1 MLSKFL
7 TNSSVTATNKFFIS
21 NSFHDNEIV
30 NAKILPIL
38 LELGLKQS
46 SDIPRSEKKHSFYDN
61 VYEGI
66 DNSNFIVAVFTSYN
80 KYPNFEVGVAIGQ
93 GKPVICITIEDID
106 TSWLDE
112 RSLPYLVY
120 KDSNIDGFKFSLLK
134 RIRVLSE
141 NVINE
146 QDFEL
151 VEDRKLIGIRVGEQ
165 SSDIES
171 SLRVTADLLK
181 ILKEVCGTDDI
192 RLVKA
197 SKSSLKS
204 LFSIDLEAWAKLIEK
219 IVFFWP
225 ELKKRGAETKL
236 LEAQTRKEL
245 ADAADKETD
254 TKIKQVNA
262 LFDTF
267 ERARDLGITVQFDG
281 DVILKNDNNLIEIKK
296 PMRIEDE

>member
-1 MLSKFL
+1 MLSNFL
-7 TNSSVTATNKFFIS
+7 TSNSVTATNKFFIS
-21 NSFHDNEIV
+21 NSFYDNDIV

-46 SDIPRSEKKHSFYDN
+46 SDIPRSEKKNSFYDN

-120 KDSNIDGFKFSLLK
+120 KDSNIDSFKFSLLK
-134 RIRVLSE
+134 RLRVLSE

-146 QDFEL
+146 QDFKL

-165 SSDIES
+165 NSDIERG
-171 SLRVTADLLK
+171 LRVTADLLE
-181 ILKEVCGTDDI
+181 ILKEVCDTDDI
-192 RLVKA
+192 TLVKT
-197 SKSSLKS
+197 SKGSLKS
-204 LFSIDLEAWAKLIEK
+204 IFSIDLKAWAKLIEK
-219 IVFFWP
+219 LAFFWP
-225 ELKKRGAETKL
+225 EIKRRNAENRLIDAK
-236 LEAQTRKEL
+236 TRTEL
-245 ADAADKETD
+245 ADAADKETN
-254 TKIKQVNA
+254 TKIKQINA
-262 LFDTF
+262 MFDIF
-267 ERARDLGITVQFDG
+267 ERARELGITVQFDC

-296 PMRIEDE
+296 PMRLEDE